1 MRPIA
6 RSQRRCHDLGAVP
19 TYDYQCRSCGTV
31 TEVIHPMTEDGPSVC
46 EVCGGQLR
54 RVLYPTGIIF
64 KGSGFYSTDS
74 RSGSTPSTSPAASAA
89 DAASTDAKPA
99 AEKPGTKTETKKAP
113 TATGDASS

>member
-1 MRPIA
+1 M
-6 RSQRRCHDLGAVP
+6 P

-74 RSGSTPSTSPAASAA
+74 RKADSTSTGSAPAKSADTTTTSTTTPSESKASTPGG
-89 DAASTDAKPA
+89 DAAA
-99 AEKPGTKTETKKAP
+99 
-113 TATGDASS
+113 

>member
-1 MRPIA
+1 M
-6 RSQRRCHDLGAVP
+6 P

-46 EVCGGQLR
+46 EICGGQLR

-74 RSGSTPSTSPAASAA
+74 RSGNTASSTPGKSTTEPPSG
-89 DAASTDAKPA
+89 DAKPS
-99 AEKPGTKTETKKAP
+99 AEGDKKAETKKAP
-113 TATGDASS
+113 TATGDASG

>member
-1 MRPIA
+1 
-6 RSQRRCHDLGAVP
+6 
-19 TYDYQCRSCGTV
+19 
-31 TEVIHPMTEDGPSVC
+31 MTEDGPSVC

-74 RSGSTPSTSPAASAA
+74 RSGSTASTPPTKPSTDGAPSA
-89 DAASTDAKPA
+89 DAKPA
-99 AEKPGTKTETKKAP
+99 ADPGAKTDTKKAP

>member
-1 MRPIA
+1 M
-6 RSQRRCHDLGAVP
+6 P

-31 TEVIHPMTEDGPSVC
+31 TEVIHPMAEDGPSVC

-74 RSGSTPSTSPAASAA
+74 RSGNTASSTPTKPAADGS
-89 DAASTDAKPA
+89 SSDAKPA
-99 AEKPGTKTETKKAP
+99 AEGGKTTETTKAP
-113 TATGDASS
+113 APAGDASA